1 MMAAEMIRTGLKDRL
16 PEVRGRIDFDAPLGP
31 LTWFRVG
38 GPADVLFRPA
48 DARDLADFLSNLPDD
63 VPVTV
68 IGVGSNLLIR
78 DGGVRGVVIRL
89 GKAFGQ
95 ISVDGNRLHVGA
107 GATDVSVAA
116 AARDAGIAGLEFLR
130 GIPGTIGGALR
141 MNAGAYGREV
151 ANVLVEAEAVDRVG
165 QLHRLS
171 LEDMGFSYRR
181 SRVPADWIIT
191 GATLAGSPDAPEA
204 IAQRM
209 AEINEAREESQ
220 PLRTRTGGSTFKN
233 PTSDVADGRR
243 AWELID
249 AAGCR
254 GFAMGGAQVSEKHC
268 NFLIN
273 TGTATADDLEALGEE
288 VRRRVHAATGVTLDW
303 EIRIIGDKA
312 GDLPS
317 DQEVQS

>member
-1 MMAAEMIRTGLKDRL
+1 MMATEMTRPGLKDQM
-16 PEVRGRIDFDAPLGP
+16 PYVRGRIDFDAPLAP

-38 GPADVLFRPA
+38 GPADALFRPA
-48 DARDLADFLSNLPDD
+48 DARDLKEFLAGLPDD

-68 IGVGSNLLIR
+68 IGVGSNLLVR
-78 DGGVRGVVIRL
+78 DGGVPGVVIRL

-95 ISVDGNRLHVGA
+95 ISVDGSRLHVGA

-141 MNAGAYGREV
+141 MNGGAYGREI
-151 ANVLVEAEAVDRVG
+151 ANVLVEAEAVDRAG
-165 QLHRLS
+165 RLHRLS

-181 SRVPADWIIT
+181 SRLPADWILT
-191 GATLAGSPDAPEA
+191 GATLAGSPDTPEA
-204 IAQRM
+204 IARRM
-209 AEINEAREESQ
+209 AEINEAREGSQ

-254 GFAMGGAQVSEKHC
+254 GLSVGGAQVSEKHC

-273 TGTATADDLEALGEE
+273 TGTATARDLEDLGEE
-288 VRRRVHAATGVTLDW
+288 VRRRVRELTGVTLEW
-303 EIRIIGDKA
+303 EIRIIGEKA
-312 GDLPS
+312 GKGA
-317 DQEVQS
+317 QS

>member
-1 MMAAEMIRTGLKDRL
+1 MMAAEMIRSGLKDQM
-16 PEVRGRIDFDAPLGP
+16 PDVRGRIDFDAPLAP

-48 DARDLADFLSNLPDD
+48 DARDLKDFLADLPGD

-68 IGVGSNLLIR
+68 IGVGSNLLVR

-95 ISVDGNRLHVGA
+95 ISVDGNRLLVGA
-107 GATDVSVAA
+107 GATDISVAA
-116 AARDAGIAGLEFLR
+116 AARDAGVAGLEFLR

-141 MNAGAYGREV
+141 MNAGAYGREI
-151 ANVLVEAEAVDRVG
+151 ANILVEAEAIDRTG
-165 QLHRLS
+165 RPHRLS
-171 LEDMGFSYRR
+171 LEDMGFGYRR
-181 SRVPADWIIT
+181 SRVSADWILT

-204 IAQRM
+204 IARRM
-209 AEINEAREESQ
+209 AEINEAREGSQ

-233 PTSDVADGRR
+233 PTSDVANGRR

-254 GFAMGGAQVSEKHC
+254 GLRMGGAQVSEKHC

-273 TGTATADDLEALGEE
+273 TGTATARDLEGLGEE
-288 VRRRVHAATGVTLDW
+288 VRRRVREATGVTLEW
-303 EIRIIGDKA
+303 EIRIMGEMTDKGA
-312 GDLPS
+312 
-317 DQEVQS
+317 QS